1 MSLSLRFHRLI
12 YRWQRSEVRSKSRSQ
27 IHGTKIDMKL
37 WLALCDW
44 PLSAR
49 RWQLDRI
56 RPTMEI
62 RTQGDHTFTHLT
74 PSDGQFWLMGDEH
87 WLDTRTH
94 RRLVRSPNLKAAANH
109 SASPR
114 RARTSSRSRTC
125 RGRSWASGARRHV
138 CAPRTPGIR
147 GKCDHYTG
155 FTIYLLFLEFEFP
168 AISFEAT
175 RNVLKFV
182 WNKWSRMEISNV
194 YSCMFEVSRMKE
206 GMILKMKVWIE
217 YKLQI
222 CIFEKMFDCGRIH
235 EL

>member
-1 MSLSLRFHRLI
+1 
-12 YRWQRSEVRSKSRSQ
+12 
-27 IHGTKIDMKL
+27 
-37 WLALCDW
+37 
-44 PLSAR
+44 
-49 RWQLDRI
+49 
-56 RPTMEI
+56 MEI

-147 GKCDHYTG
+147 GKCDRYYRISWFHY
-155 FTIYLLFLEFEFP
+155 LFMVFRIW
-168 AISFEAT
+168 ISRHF
-175 RNVLKFV
+175 VLKFV
-182 WNKWSRMEISNV
+182 GINDREWRYRMFIVVCLKYRGWRKEWFWKWK
-194 YSCMFEVSRMKE
+194 Y
-206 GMILKMKVWIE
+206 G
-217 YKLQI
+217 
-222 CIFEKMFDCGRIH
+222 
-235 EL
+235 

>member
-1 MSLSLRFHRLI
+1 
-12 YRWQRSEVRSKSRSQ
+12 
-27 IHGTKIDMKL
+27 
-37 WLALCDW
+37 
-44 PLSAR
+44 
-49 RWQLDRI
+49 
-56 RPTMEI
+56 MEI

-182 WNKWSRMEISNV
+182 GINDREWRYRMFIVVCLKYRGWRKEWFWKWKYGVIKIEFLHTGIS
-194 YSCMFEVSRMKE
+194 YSP
-206 GMILKMKVWIE
+206 
-217 YKLQI
+217 
-222 CIFEKMFDCGRIH
+222 
-235 EL
+235 

>member
-147 GKCDHYTG
+147 GKCDRYYRISWFHY
-155 FTIYLLFLEFEFP
+155 LFMVFRIW
-168 AISFEAT
+168 ISRHF
-175 RNVLKFV
+175 VLKFV
-182 WNKWSRMEISNV
+182 WNEWSRMEISNV
-194 YSCMFEVSRMKE
+194 YISCMFKVSRMKE
-206 GMILKMKVWIE
+206 GMILKMKIWS
-217 YKLQI
+217 YKNR
-222 CIFEKMFDCGRIH
+222 IFAYWNKLYPVI
-235 EL
+235 

>member
-1 MSLSLRFHRLI
+1 MTTK
-12 YRWQRSEVRSKSRSQ
+12 WSQ
-27 IHGTKIDMKL
+27 IKEQKSDPWNEDRYEIVAGPL
-37 WLALCDW
+37 RLASL
-44 PLSAR
+44 
-49 RWQLDRI
+49 LDADNSI
-56 RPTMEI
+56 GFRPTMEI

-147 GKCDHYTG
+147 KYDRYTWFHY
-155 FTIYLLFLEFEFP
+155 LFIIFRIW
-168 AISFEAT
+168 ISRHF
-175 RNVLKFV
+175 VLKFV
-182 WNKWSRMEISNV
+182 WNEWSRMEISNV
-194 YSCMFEVSRMKE
+194 YSCMFKVSRMKE

-222 CIFEKMFDCGRIH
+222 CIFEETFDCGRIH

>member
-1 MSLSLRFHRLI
+1 MTTK
-12 YRWQRSEVRSKSRSQ
+12 WSQ
-27 IHGTKIDMKL
+27 IKEQKSDPWNEDRYEIVAGPL
-37 WLALCDW
+37 RLASL
-44 PLSAR
+44 
-49 RWQLDRI
+49 LDADNSI
-56 RPTMEI
+56 GFRPTMEI

-168 AISFEAT
+168 AISFKVI

-182 WNKWSRMEISNV
+182 GINDREWRYRMFIVVCLKYRGWRKEWFWKWK
-194 YSCMFEVSRMKE
+194 Y
-206 GMILKMKVWIE
+206 G
-217 YKLQI
+217 
-222 CIFEKMFDCGRIH
+222 
-235 EL
+235 